1 MKNFL
6 NHSMN
11 ISTTL
16 TISINIRFVPLYT
29 ILFLFLKYAQKPTET
44 ILSNGNQQNN
54 ETILNKYYKPIYCS
68 KSRMWGEARGRKK
81 NSDHFVFSQNFW
93 TLLQLLLKAT
103 ENYANED
110 TIHHNRIQ
118 FAQIYNTF
126 KHQITNNQ
134 FSLLHIVPTAI
145 TYIMNIPFSSLL
157 LLPSPFSST
166 RYSNSS
172 TSHQYNN
179 SK

>member
-29 ILFLFLKYAQKPTET
+29 ILFSFLKYAQKPTET

-68 KSRMWGEARGRKK
+68 KSRMWGGGKGSQKK
-81 NSDHFVFSQNFW
+81 
-93 TLLQLLLKAT
+93 L
-103 ENYANED
+103 
-110 TIHHNRIQ
+110 
-118 FAQIYNTF
+118 
-126 KHQITNNQ
+126 
-134 FSLLHIVPTAI
+134 
-145 TYIMNIPFSSLL
+145 
-157 LLPSPFSST
+157 
-166 RYSNSS
+166 
-172 TSHQYNN
+172 
-179 SK
+179 